1 MTIYEDFDIKKDYTA
16 LKYTL
21 CNLPIQTNTVTSSM
35 HLHVEAQCVRLF
47 VYKPSANKRCKFK
60 VKRCRLAHT
69 IYRVN
74 PMCIGKTTFIQDKK
88 NHGKT
93 SFLKGTLEKK
103 INLIK

>member
-21 CNLPIQTNTVTSSM
+21 CNLPIQKHTVTSSM

-88 NHGKT
+88 NPC
-93 SFLKGTLEKK
+93 
-103 INLIK
+103 